1 MEQIIILMPWIWA
14 AIAVI
19 TLVIELFS
27 SDTDALWF
35 TAGSVV
41 AFILSLFDLHIAIQL
56 SAFVV
61 ITVVLLFT
69 VGRLVKKAI
78 MTKNISANSDSLIG
92 KEILV
97 LESADEFDNG
107 SGVISDIVWT
117 LTCQAGVKVEKG
129 THAII
134 LAIDGNKLVVK
145 SKEN

>member
-14 AIAVI
+14 AITII
-19 TLVIELFS
+19 TIIIELFS
-27 SDTDALWF
+27 SDIDALWF

-61 ITVVLLFT
+61 ITAVLLFT
-69 VGRLVKKAI
+69 VGRLAKKAI
-78 MTKNISANSDSLIG
+78 MAKNISANSDSLIG
-92 KEILV
+92 KEILI
-97 LESADEFDNG
+97 LESANEFDNG

-117 LTCQAGVKVEKG
+117 ITCQAGVKVEKG

-134 LAIDGNKLVVK
+134 IAIDGNKLVVTNK
-145 SKEN
+145 TN